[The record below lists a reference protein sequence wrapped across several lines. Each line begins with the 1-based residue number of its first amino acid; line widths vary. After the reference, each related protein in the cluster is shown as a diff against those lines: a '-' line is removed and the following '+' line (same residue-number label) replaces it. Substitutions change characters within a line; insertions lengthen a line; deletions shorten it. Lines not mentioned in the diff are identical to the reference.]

1 MRAYIIKRLLIMIPT
16 FFGISL
22 LVFAVLNFAPG
33 KPGAGKQG
41 SDLASDVRAEA
52 TQESYRIFL
61 EQFGLDK
68 PVMLNTLPF
77 TLTGERVAEALRAMT
92 GVSGASA
99 AERVRAQ
106 DALESWGAYSIPY
119 LVEVVRELDP
129 PDDEDQRLVRDV
141 GVYMLRLN
149 ARQPLADPFDP
160 RPTAEARAHNRRLQV
175 ENEQVRKRRYA
186 LEDPESTKRVVLDE
200 WYAWYDENGDR
211 WDYSLGEQIRIL
223 FLETRF
229 ATYWKNLLRLDFG
242 ISLVSRKPVLTTLVS
257 KLRYSISLSVTSLL
271 LAYLISIPLG
281 IYSAA
286 KKDSMPDRVLTVVLF
301 MLFSLP
307 SFFVATVLLYQFSY
321 GSDIPMLRI
330 FPTGGWRSRDY
341 MELTSL
347 QQIGDLAWHLVLPI
361 FCMTYGSLAALSRY
375 MRTGLLDVI
384 RSDYVRTARA
394 KGLPE
399 WQVIGKH
406 AVRNGLIPV
415 LTLLAGL
422 LPAVLGGSVIIEVIF
437 DIPGMGLWMIDSIYQ
452 RDYNVIMVIQLF
464 ATILTL
470 VGILLTDLSYALVDP
485 RIRYE

>member
-1 MRAYIIKRLLIMIPT
+1 
-16 FFGISL
+16 
-22 LVFAVLNFAPG
+22 
-33 KPGAGKQG
+33 
-41 SDLASDVRAEA
+41 
-52 TQESYRIFL
+52 
-61 EQFGLDK
+61 
-68 PVMLNTLPF
+68 
-77 TLTGERVAEALRAMT
+77 
-92 GVSGASA
+92 
-99 AERVRAQ
+99 
-106 DALESWGAYSIPY
+106 
-119 LVEVVRELDP
+119 
-129 PDDEDQRLVRDV
+129 
-141 GVYMLRLN
+141 
-149 ARQPLADPFDP
+149 
-160 RPTAEARAHNRRLQV
+160 
-175 ENEQVRKRRYA
+175 
-186 LEDPESTKRVVLDE
+186 
-200 WYAWYDENGDR
+200 
-211 WDYSLGEQIRIL
+211 
-223 FLETRF
+223 
-229 ATYWKNLLRLDFG
+229 
-242 ISLVSRKPVLTTLVS
+242 
-257 KLRYSISLSVTSLL
+257 
-271 LAYLISIPLG
+271 
-281 IYSAA
+281 
-286 KKDSMPDRVLTVVLF
+286 
-301 MLFSLP
+301 
-307 SFFVATVLLYQFSY
+307 
-321 GSDIPMLRI
+321 
-330 FPTGGWRSRDY
+330 